1 MNIPSH
7 HFPNDP
13 PFDDDFDPNDAGVD
27 WSPVI
32 DVEESGAQ
40 TATMAARRSKIRE
53 KGEGRSGKGEGENVN
68 TDSLTP
74 YPLPLTPSETSVDYA
89 LLSSP
94 VIEEVSSDFIS
105 SWNRLISMTNWEK
118 GKLIHNWRTK
128 LIENGLP
135 RQVYSDESLAKR
147 LGNVSGQHIG
157 RLRRVFERFNTT
169 FEKYSGLF
177 WSHFQA
183 VLDWEDA
190 EAWLADASVNQW
202 SVASMRLLRWEAIG
216 SPTGQ
221 KPNDADIVMSEPDED
236 VNPYNDSDTVLDGN
250 RRSVEPNRDKEKK
263 RGQGAGGRGQN
274 DEPRTSEISHGT
286 GGRNSDDYGEFSSP
300 AEAFAQM
307 KQMKD
312 LPEDLKEAFEL
323 LKVVILSHKVSGWR
337 EVAPQRILTF
347 LNAMKVVVMTEEK

>member
-1 MNIPSH
+1 MNIPAH

-13 PFDDDFDPNDAGVD
+13 PFDDDFDPDATTSE
-27 WSPVI
+27 WSPV
-32 DVEESGAQ
+32 VEVQETGTL
-40 TATMAARRSKIRE
+40 TATRTVRKSK
-53 KGEGRSGKGEGENVN
+53 KATKATASS
-68 TDSLTP
+68 DSRDDAP
-74 YPLPLTPSETSVDYA
+74 GDNEPVDDQA
-89 LLSSP
+89 LHSP

-128 LIENGLP
+128 LMENKLP

-147 LGNVSGQHIG
+147 LGNVSAQHIG
-157 RLRRVFERFNTT
+157 RLRRVYDRFHET
-169 FEKYSGLF
+169 FEKFAGLY

-183 VLDWEDA
+183 VLDWDDA
-190 EAWLADASVNQW
+190 EDWLVDASENQW
-202 SVASMRLLRWEAIG
+202 SVATMRLQRWEAIG
-216 SPTGQ
+216 SPVGQ

-236 VNPYNDSDTVLDGN
+236 VNPFNDSDTVLDGN
-250 RRSVEPNRDKEKK
+250 RKSVEPNRDKDKK
-263 RGQGAGGRGQN
+263 KKGDNNTSGG
-274 DEPRTSEISHGT
+274 ST
-286 GGRNSDDYGEFSSP
+286 GGDATGGGSNDNDLGHFTSP

-312 LPEDLKEAFEL
+312 LPEDLKEAFEQ

-337 EVAPQRILTF
+337 EVEPQRILTF

>member
-1 MNIPSH
+1 MNIPAH

-13 PFDDDFDPNDAGVD
+13 PFDDDFDPNDAPASE

-40 TATMAARRSKIRE
+40 TATMTASRSKTAKKNQVPPARDNIRDDVSNDNE
-53 KGEGRSGKGEGENVN
+53 
-68 TDSLTP
+68 
-74 YPLPLTPSETSVDYA
+74 SVDA
-89 LLSSP
+89 AVLSSP

-128 LIENGLP
+128 LLENGLP

-157 RLRRVFERFNTT
+157 RLRRVYERFHEA
-169 FEKYSGLF
+169 FEKFSGLY

-183 VLDWEDA
+183 VLDWDDA
-190 EAWLADASVNQW
+190 EDWLADASENQW
-202 SVASMRLLRWEAIG
+202 SVAAMRLQRWEAIG
-216 SPTGQ
+216 SPAGQ
-221 KPNDADIVMSEPDED
+221 KPNDTDIIMSEPDED
-236 VNPYNDSDTVLDGN
+236 VNPYNDSDTILDGN
-250 RRSVEPNRDKEKK
+250 RKSVEPNRDKENRDNAKK
-263 RGQGAGGRGQN
+263 KKGEGGDHGGSGGGQDARAPG
-274 DEPRTSEISHGT
+274 
-286 GGRNSDDYGEFSSP
+286 DYGDFSSP

-312 LPEDLKEAFEL
+312 LPEDIKEAFEQ

-337 EVAPQRILTF
+337 EVDPQRILTF

>member
-7 HFPNDP
+7 HFLNDP
-13 PFDDDFDPNDAGVD
+13 PFDDEFDPNDAGVE

-32 DVEESGAQ
+32 DVEESGTQ
-40 TATMAARRSKIRE
+40 TATMAVRRSKIRDKE
-53 KGEGRSGKGEGENVN
+53 RGAVGEGLGGRDKREEGDEDVN

-74 YPLPLTPSETSVDYA
+74 SESSVDDA
-89 LLSSP
+89 VLSSP
-94 VIEEVSSDFIS
+94 VIEEVSSDFIN

-118 GKLIHNWRTK
+118 GKLIHNWRSK

-135 RQVYSDESLAKR
+135 RQVFSDESLAKR
-147 LGNVSGQHIG
+147 LGSVSGQHIG

-169 FEKYSGLF
+169 FEKYSGLY

-183 VLDWEDA
+183 VLDWDDA
-190 EAWLADASVNQW
+190 DTWLADASDKQW
-202 SVASMRLLRWEAIG
+202 SVASMRLQRWEAIG
-216 SPTGQ
+216 SPAGQ
-221 KPNDADIVMSEPDED
+221 MPNDADILMSEPDED

-250 RRSVEPNRDKEKK
+250 RKSVEPNRDKEKK
-263 RGQGAGGRGQN
+263 KGQGAGGRRQN
-274 DEPRTSEISHGT
+274 EESQTSKSGEKTDTH
-286 GGRNSDDYGEFSSP
+286 NDYGGFSSP

-312 LPEDLKEAFEL
+312 LPEDLKEAFEQ

>member
-1 MNIPSH
+1 MNIPAH

-13 PFDDDFDPNDAGVD
+13 PFDDDFDPNDTAAE

-32 DVEESGAQ
+32 DIEESETQ
-40 TATMAARRSKIRE
+40 TATITARRSKAAKKNQVSDVWNEEPDDDEPIDAA
-53 KGEGRSGKGEGENVN
+53 V
-68 TDSLTP
+68 
-74 YPLPLTPSETSVDYA
+74 
-89 LLSSP
+89 LSSP

-118 GKLIHNWRTK
+118 GKLILKWRSK
-128 LIENGLP
+128 LMENGLP

-157 RLRRVFERFNTT
+157 RLRRVYERFNIT
-169 FEKYSGLF
+169 FEKFSGLF

-183 VLDWEDA
+183 VLDWDDA
-190 EAWLADASVNQW
+190 DDWLANASENQW
-202 SVASMRLLRWEAIG
+202 SVATMRLQRWEAIG
-216 SPTGQ
+216 SPAGQ
-221 KPNDADIVMSEPDED
+221 KPNDKDIIMSEPDED

-250 RRSVEPNRDKEKK
+250 RKSVESNRDKDKK
-263 RGQGAGGRGQN
+263 RGQGSGSKGQN
-274 DEPRTSEISHGT
+274 DEPRTSESGHGS
-286 GGRNSDDYGEFSSP
+286 GSLGSNDYGDFSSP

-312 LPEDLKEAFEL
+312 LPEDIKEAFEQ

-337 EVAPQRILTF
+337 EVEPQRIITF